1 MPCVRQRSCCLHL
14 FSRPQNLYLP
24 AYIYIIFGQ
33 NREPTDYSDKTIK
46 GYNKL
51 HRKDK
56 RGRSKVLQ
64 KERVETHGLHR

>member
-1 MPCVRQRSCCLHL
+1 MRTTEILL
-14 FSRPQNLYLP
+14 FAPFLKTSKFIP
-24 AYIYIIFGQ
+24 ACIYIYIIFGQ